1 MCFNKYEIKML
12 HANSENHDRL
22 CGMNTSDD
30 LTYMAN
36 LYMALADR
44 TRLRILNLLRDGEVR
59 VAAFT
64 EVLGD
69 SQPKISRHLA
79 YLRNV
84 GIVDTRR
91 DGKWI
96 HYGISWPDDQS
107 VRNVIT
113 AALNSLSMREVCV
126 ADTDRYT
133 GAFTPN
139 QPNSG
144 SAENKSDYTY
154 AETYI
159 SQDADSDEESNYS
172 SHNELD
178 EFLL

>member
-1 MCFNKYEIKML
+1 MNKF
-12 HANSENHDRL
+12 
-22 CGMNTSDD
+22 DD

-44 TRLRILNLLRDGEVR
+44 TRLRILNLLRDGEVC
-59 VAAFT
+59 VADFT

-79 YLRNV
+79 YLRNA
-84 GIVDTRR
+84 GIVGTRR

-96 HYGISWPDDQS
+96 HYCISWPDDQS
-107 VRNVIT
+107 VRDVI
-113 AALNSLSMREVCV
+113 AAVLNSLSAREVCA
-126 ADTDRYT
+126 ADTGRYSASFAIDRR
-133 GAFTPN
+133 
-139 QPNSG
+139 
-144 SAENKSDYTY
+144 
-154 AETYI
+154 
-159 SQDADSDEESNYS
+159 DADSAANVSDYAYAEPYMSSEADFDEEQNYS

>member
-1 MCFNKYEIKML
+1 MS
-12 HANSENHDRL
+12 A
-22 CGMNTSDD
+22 SDD

-44 TRLRILNLLRDGEVR
+44 TRLRILNLLCDGEVC
-59 VAAFT
+59 VADFT
-64 EVLGD
+64 EVLGG

-84 GIVDTRR
+84 GVVDTRR

-96 HYGISWPDDQS
+96 YYYIRRSDDQS
-107 VRNVIT
+107 MRNIIA
-113 AALNSLSMREVCV
+113 AALNSLSVCEICT
-126 ADTDRYT
+126 ADTGRY
-133 GAFTPN
+133 
-139 QPNSG
+139 SG
-144 SAENKSDYTY
+144 SLTADRRDTSSTKNESDYTY
-154 AETYI
+154 AETYM
-159 SQDADSDEESNYS
+159 SNEADIDEETNYS

>member
-1 MCFNKYEIKML
+1 
-12 HANSENHDRL
+12 
-22 CGMNTSDD
+22 MNASDD

-44 TRLRILNLLRDGEVR
+44 TRLRILNLLRDGEVC
-59 VAAFT
+59 VADFT
-64 EVLGD
+64 EVLGS

-84 GIVDTRR
+84 GVVDTRR

-96 HYGISWPDDQS
+96 YYYISQLDDPS
-107 VRNVIT
+107 VRNIII
-113 AALNSLSMREVCV
+113 AALNSLSTREIC
-126 ADTDRYT
+126 ATDTDRY
-133 GAFTPN
+133 ASSFTAGPGKATSTAAMFN
-139 QPNSG
+139 N
-144 SAENKSDYTY
+144 TY
-154 AETYI
+154 VETYMN
-159 SQDADSDEESNYS
+159 DVDEADDEPTYS

>member
-1 MCFNKYEIKML
+1 
-12 HANSENHDRL
+12 
-22 CGMNTSDD
+22 MNTSDD

-44 TRLRILNLLRDGEVR
+44 TRLRILNLLRDGEVC
-59 VAAFT
+59 VADFT

-79 YLRNV
+79 YLRNA

-96 HYGISWPDDQS
+96 HYCISWPDDQYVQS
-107 VRNVIT
+107 VID
-113 AALNSLSMREVCV
+113 AALNSLSIREVCV
-126 ADTDRYT
+126 ADTERYRRS
-133 GAFTPN
+133 FTPTRLN
-139 QPNSG
+139 DHP
-144 SAENKSDYTY
+144 AESRKDNAYAATYMTNDDSSDKQT
-154 AETYI
+154 
-159 SQDADSDEESNYS
+159 NYP

>member
-1 MCFNKYEIKML
+1 
-12 HANSENHDRL
+12 
-22 CGMNTSDD
+22 MNASDD

-44 TRLRILNLLRDGEVR
+44 TRLRILNLLRDGEVC
-59 VAAFT
+59 VADFT

-79 YLRNV
+79 YLRNA

-96 HYGISWPDDQS
+96 HYCISWPDDQY
-107 VRNVIT
+107 VRNVII
-113 AALNSLSMREVCV
+113 AALNSLSMREICTT
-126 ADTDRYT
+126 DTDRYVSSFKVSPDQSRSM
-133 GAFTPN
+133 GNGF
-139 QPNSG
+139 
-144 SAENKSDYTY
+144 DDTY
-154 AETYI
+154 AEAYI
-159 SQDADSDEESNYS
+159 SDETNSNEEANYS

>member
-1 MCFNKYEIKML
+1 M
-12 HANSENHDRL
+12 NS
-22 CGMNTSDD
+22 SDD

-44 TRLRILNLLRDGEVR
+44 TRLRILNLLRDGEVC
-59 VAAFT
+59 VADFT

-79 YLRNV
+79 YLRNA

-96 HYGISWPDDQS
+96 HYCISWPDDQS
-107 VRNVIT
+107 VRSVII
-113 AALNSLSMREVCV
+113 AALNSLSMHEICA

-133 GAFTPN
+133 GSFKASSD
-139 QPNSG
+139 QIG
-144 SAENKSDYTY
+144 SVGNGFNDIY
-154 AETYI
+154 AAAYMTNVV
-159 SQDADSDEESNYS
+159 DSDEETNYS

>member
-1 MCFNKYEIKML
+1 VNEYVLRKELANKRI
-12 HANSENHDRL
+12 HDKL
-22 CGMNTSDD
+22 AAMKTSDD

-44 TRLRILNLLRDGEVR
+44 TRLRILNLLREGEVC
-59 VAAFT
+59 VADFT
-64 EVLGD
+64 EVLGH

-79 YLRNV
+79 YLRNA
-84 GIVDTRR
+84 GIVETRR

-96 HYGISWPDDQS
+96 HYCIAWPDDQS
-107 VRNVIT
+107 VRDVIK
-113 AALNSLSMREVCV
+113 AALHSLSMREICA

-133 GAFTPN
+133 G
-139 QPNSG
+139 SL
-144 SAENKSDYTY
+144 SASSNGIGPVGNGFDDIY
-154 AETYI
+154 AETYMLNE
-159 SQDADSDEESNYS
+159 ADSDEETTHS